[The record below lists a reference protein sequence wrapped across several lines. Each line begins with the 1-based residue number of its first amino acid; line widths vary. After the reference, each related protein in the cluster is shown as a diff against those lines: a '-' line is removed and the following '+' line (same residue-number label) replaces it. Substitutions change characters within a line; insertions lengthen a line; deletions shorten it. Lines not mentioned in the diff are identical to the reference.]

1 MTNTQTQQRIEAVRK
16 CASRAKDQKMKV
28 YWYNVEWRLRNPEK
42 LRA

>member
-1 MTNTQTQQRIEAVRK
+1 MTNAQTQRRIDAVRK
-16 CASRAKDQKMKV
+16 CATRAKDVNMKV